1 MSVQSMGTQIEALN
15 ANLQQ
20 AYSAFRAGQKPQA
33 EALCYQI
40 LGARMG
46 EPNAL
51 HLLGIIANSN
61 GQLDRAIAYIRRA
74 CLNPG
79 APAVAFSDLG
89 EMLRQSGKADE
100 AEKFLRKSL
109 ALNNKH
115 ANAWNN
121 LGVLLQHNGGSN
133 INRLERLKEARECF
147 NQAIVL
153 QPDYFEAYW
162 NRGTLTLLQGEFEKA
177 WPDFEW
183 RKRKQGHNLQIPS
196 SQPVW
201 SGLEDLSDKTVLV
214 HWEQGLGDTIQFCRY
229 IEMLT
234 RKARKVLFWPQKAL
248 QNLMRNTDLGSA
260 EIVDL
265 DDRSLQY
272 DFRTPLMSLPV
283 ILRTTLQSIPSKQAY
298 MKPDQHRVERLRS
311 KIGSNGFKIGIS
323 WKGSSGPIDA
333 GRSIPLTQ
341 FLRLLDIPDV
351 RLISLQKFEGLYQLQ
366 NLPRDTKI
374 ETLGDDFDAG
384 PDAFMDSAAAM
395 SLCDLVITSDTA
407 IAHLAGALGVPT
419 WVGLKQ
425 TPDWRWLLDRKDSP
439 WYPSMRL
446 YRQKRAN
453 NWDDVFEEMQA
464 DIKRVMKGEALSL
477 DTLQEHH
484 QPSAS
489 VKAQPPIDLKAQS
502 PTSRIIDQS
511 STPSP
516 QSSEAIKYRQVQMN
530 SDVKTPDFL
539 PMPQTPIAWGE
550 FIDKLTILEIK
561 SVKITEKKALTHV
574 LKELSHLSASADERW
589 KTNKALLVHKDELR
603 LVNGTLWAIE
613 DDIREKEAKKEFDD
627 VFVQLARSVYQQN
640 DKRASIKKAINNLMQ
655 SEISEE
661 KLYKT
666 YN

>member
-1 MSVQSMGTQIEALN
+1 
-15 ANLQQ
+15 
-20 AYSAFRAGQKPQA
+20 
-33 EALCYQI
+33 
-40 LGARMG
+40 
-46 EPNAL
+46 
-51 HLLGIIANSN
+51 
-61 GQLDRAIAYIRRA
+61 
-74 CLNPG
+74 
-79 APAVAFSDLG
+79 
-89 EMLRQSGKADE
+89 
-100 AEKFLRKSL
+100 
-109 ALNNKH
+109 
-115 ANAWNN
+115 
-121 LGVLLQHNGGSN
+121 
-133 INRLERLKEARECF
+133 
-147 NQAIVL
+147 
-153 QPDYFEAYW
+153 
-162 NRGTLTLLQGEFEKA
+162 LTLLQGEFEKA

-234 RKARKVLFWPQKAL
+234 RKAHKVLFWPQKAL
-248 QNLMRNTDLGSA
+248 QNLMRNADLGSA

-530 SDVKTPDFL
+530 SDVKTPDLL
-539 PMPQTPIAWGE
+539 PMPQAPIAWGE

>member
-1 MSVQSMGTQIEALN
+1 MSVPNLGTKTEALN

-40 LGARMG
+40 LSARMG
-46 EPNAL
+46 EPSTL
-51 HLLGIIANSN
+51 HLLGVIANSN

-74 CLNPG
+74 CLNSG

-89 EMLRQSGKADE
+89 EMLRQSGKAEE
-100 AEKFLRKSL
+100 AEKFLRKSI
-109 ALNNKH
+109 ALNNKN
-115 ANAWNN
+115 ANAWTN
-121 LGVLLQHNGGSN
+121 LGVLLQQNGGPDRD
-133 INRLERLKEARECF
+133 RLERLREARECF
-147 NQAIVL
+147 NQAIIL

-201 SGLEDLSDKTVLV
+201 SGLEDISDKTILV

-234 RKARKVLFWPQKAL
+234 HKARKVLFWPQKAL
-248 QNLMRNTDLGSA
+248 QGLMRNTDIGSA

-265 DDRSLQY
+265 DDKSLQY
-272 DFRTPLMSLPV
+272 DFKTPLMSLPV
-283 ILRTTLQSIPSKQAY
+283 ILRTTLKSIPSKQAY
-298 MKPDQHRVERLRS
+298 MKPDDERVEKLRA
-311 KIGSNGFKIGIS
+311 KIGSKGFKIGIS

-341 FLRLLDIPDV
+341 FLRLLDIPEV
-351 RLISLQKFEGLYQLQ
+351 RLISLQKFEGLYQLHS
-366 NLPRDTKI
+366 LPRDTKI
-374 ETLGDDFDAG
+374 ETLGDDFDTG

-395 SLCDLVITSDTA
+395 SLCDLIITSDTA

-419 WVGLKQ
+419 WVALKQ
-425 TPDWRWLLDRKDSP
+425 TPDWRWLLDRQDSP

-453 NWDDVFEEMQA
+453 NWDDEFEDIQA
-464 DIKRVMKGEALSL
+464 DIKRVMIGEALSL
-477 DTLQEHH
+477 DTPQARH
-484 QPSAS
+484 QTTAPAN
-489 VKAQPPIDLKAQS
+489 AQPPSNLEAQNSSAPVIDK
-502 PTSRIIDQS
+502 S
-511 STPSP
+511 STPTP
-516 QSSEAIKYRQVQMN
+516 QSSPAIKHKQVKMTSN
-530 SDVKTPDFL
+530 EKTADLL
-539 PMPQTPIAWGE
+539 PMPQAPIAWGE

-561 SVKITEKKALTHV
+561 SVKITERKALTHV
-574 LKELSHLSASADERW
+574 LKELSQLFASADARW
-589 KTNKALLVHKDELR
+589 KTNEALLVHKDELR
-603 LVNGTLWAIE
+603 IVNETLWAIE

-627 VFVQLARSVYQQN
+627 AFVQLARSVYQQN
-640 DKRASIKKAINNLMQ
+640 DRRASIKKAINNLMQ

-661 KLYKT
+661 KLYRS
-666 YN
+666 YS